1 MRAEWSV
8 ASKLSTTRHSP
19 LTTHHFMSDYNQLKA
34 MLAITKASLIATF
47 RSPQSIFFSLFFPIV
62 LIWIFGSLAGSS
74 SGVPSVEVAF
84 EKEIDTTSV
93 LYLQLA
99 HDPFLKIADRTKKDV
114 EDELRKGRLAAIIGI
129 RQNADTAVTPFQ
141 VHLRTSSASQR
152 EFATLQTVLQNTIHE
167 VDNIYFPERRTVAT
181 IQQSVV
187 EGRRYKMIDFFLP
200 GMIGFALIGSA
211 VFGIAFL
218 FYSLRETLVLKRM
231 YATPIRRGYI
241 ILGESISKVLFQ
253 LLTVVVLILFGYF
266 MYDFYLAQGIITFFN
281 MLLLCFLGLLVFMG
295 FGFLIS
301 GMAKNQNVIPVY
313 ANLFMFPQYF
323 LSGTFFPK
331 TALPAAVQPLLQF
344 LPLTALNDALRNVAF
359 EGSSLW
365 SCWPQVAVLS
375 VWGVVVYAVTARFFR
390 WE

>member
-1 MRAEWSV
+1 V
-8 ASKLSTTRHSP
+8 H
-19 LTTHHFMSDYNQLKA
+19 TTHYSPFTTHRSMSDYNQIKA
-34 MLAITKASLIATF
+34 MLAVTKASLLATF

-62 LIWIFGSLAGSS
+62 LIWIFGSLAGGGGS
-74 SGVPSVEVAF
+74 VPSVEVAF
-84 EKEIDTTSV
+84 EEQIDSTSV

-99 HDPFLKIADRTKKDV
+99 HDPFLKVADRSQKDV
-114 EDELRKGRLAAIIGI
+114 EDELRKGRLAAIIDI
-129 RQNADTAVTPFQ
+129 QNGDSAVAPY
-141 VHLRTSSASQR
+141 VIHLRTSSASQR
-152 EFATLQTVLQNTIHE
+152 EFATLQTILSNTIHE
-167 VDNIYFPERRTVAT
+167 VDNVLYPDRRTAAI
-181 IQQSVV
+181 IQQTVV
-187 EGRRYKMIDFFLP
+187 PGRRYQMIDFFLP

-266 MYDFYLAQGIITFFN
+266 MYGFYLAHGILTFFN

-301 GMAKNQNVIPVY
+301 SLSKNQNVIPVY
-313 ANLFMFPQYF
+313 ANIFMFPQYF

-331 TALPAAVQPLLQF
+331 TALPAGVQPLLQF
-344 LPLTALNDALRNVAF
+344 LPLTALNDSLRNVAF

-365 SCWPQVAVLS
+365 SCWPQMLVLA